1 MYDSCAQRYAHK
13 YEQFFNLCSVGVRLV
28 FVFLIGFICIF
39 VYFCVSLDHFGF
51 VLLVLL
57 GLFFQY
63 RAKRLAWKNISEM
76 TYFVSSGTVNHAAS
90 IHSSRLE
97 ITSFDVV
104 NVTEGVGYL

>member
-1 MYDSCAQRYAHK
+1 MYDSCAQWYAHK

-57 GLFFQY
+57 GLFFSVPSQEIGLEEHL
-63 RAKRLAWKNISEM
+63 RNDLFCVEWDVKPRC
-76 TYFVSSGTVNHAAS
+76 
-90 IHSSRLE
+90 IHPFIPARDHK
-97 ITSFDVV
+97 F
-104 NVTEGVGYL
+104 